1 MALVGVNMEKKIGR
15 EINLATFK
23 TIFVGKVNRYHHR
36 AIFMYNLLT
45 ILGATATGKT
55 SLAVRLAAE
64 LKGEIIS
71 ADSRQIYRGMD
82 LGTGKDLD
90 EYVHEGTAVP
100 YHLIDIADA
109 GFRFNLFM
117 YQQEFLKVWQDCER
131 RGIFPVLCGGS
142 GLYVESILKAYRMT
156 PVPENPEL
164 RERLAC
170 KSLAELSDILS
181 SYRSL
186 HNTTDTDTVKRAIRA
201 IEIAEYYTTHEPV
214 KGEFPEIRSLIV
226 GVLFDREARR
236 QRITERLHARL
247 QAGMIDEV
255 KGLLDRGIK
264 PEDLIYYGLEYKYL
278 TLYLTGELTYDEMVE
293 QLNIAIHQFA
303 KRQMTWFRKMER
315 DGFEIKWLDGNMPL
329 DEKVEQVKEWL
340 Y

>member
-1 MALVGVNMEKKIGR
+1 
-15 EINLATFK
+15 
-23 TIFVGKVNRYHHR
+23 
-36 AIFMYNLLT
+36 MYNLLT

-90 EYVHEGTAVP
+90 EYVHEGTSVP

-131 RGIFPVLCGGS
+131 RGVFPVLCGGR

-226 GVLFDREARR
+226 GVLFDRETRR
-236 QRITERLHARL
+236 KRITERLHARL

>member
-1 MALVGVNMEKKIGR
+1 
-15 EINLATFK
+15 
-23 TIFVGKVNRYHHR
+23 
-36 AIFMYNLLT
+36 MYNLLS
-45 ILGATATGKT
+45 IVGATATGKT
-55 SLAVRLAAE
+55 ALAVRLAAE
-64 LKGEIIS
+64 LGGEVIS

-82 LGTGKDLD
+82 LGTGKDLS
-90 EYVHEGTAVP
+90 EYVYEGRPVP

-117 YQQEFLKVWQDCER
+117 YQQEFLKVWNDCR
-131 RGIFPVLCGGS
+131 SRDVFPVLCGGS

-164 RERLAC
+164 RASLSG
-170 KSLAELSDILS
+170 KSLTELATILAT
-181 SYRSL
+181 YHDL
-186 HNTTDTDTVKRAIRA
+186 HNTTDTDTAKRAIRA
-201 IEIAEYYTTHEPV
+201 IEIAEYYKTHEPV

-226 GVLFDREARR
+226 GVLFDRESRR

-247 QAGMIDEV
+247 QSGMVEEV
-255 KGLLDRGIK
+255 KALLDSGIK

-278 TLYLTGELTYDEMVE
+278 TLYLTGELSYDDMVE

-329 DEKVEQVKEWL
+329 DEKVERVKGFL
-340 Y
+340 I